1 METQDQKY
9 IRAQA
14 RLKELKKFY
23 ASLGSYILVT
33 LFLLAVNYLTD
44 WDHKWFLW
52 VVLGWGLGIA
62 LHAFKVFG
70 FFGIFGRDW
79 EERKIKELMD
89 KDETDKWQ

>member
-23 ASLGSYILVT
+23 TSLGSYLIVT
-33 LFLLAVNYLTD
+33 LFLLVVNYLTD

-70 FFGIFGRDW
+70 FLGIFGREW